1 VGESRRGGGY
11 HEESLFDLRDLFG
24 DAFGLLLLLEVG
36 HDGRHHHLLKIPE
49 SQSRQEDCP
58 EIGLKLFHAA
68 ARDERR
74 GEVRERETKRER
86 QRERRWGEV
95 GESVCVTC

>member
-68 ARDERR
+68 AREER
-74 GEVRERETKRER
+74 EVRERRER
-86 QRERRWGEV
+86 GE
-95 GESVCVTC
+95 GDR